1 MYVEYEYYS
10 GTFGGK
16 LTEETF
22 TGVEPKAEAYI
33 RYLTFLNGDI
43 FAESAVEA
51 VQNAVCA
58 AVECLALNQ
67 VTDEATG
74 ISSAVRPVRSEN
86 NDGYSVTFADASDD
100 ASAEETLRRKVLD
113 AVRIW
118 LLPTGWLSR
127 RLRCGCDYECS
138 NNSL

>member
-74 ISSAVRPVRSEN
+74 ISSAVRPVRS
-86 NDGYSVTFADASDD
+86 D